1 VDALFRFL
9 VKNETPFYLLLSL
22 GGLFA
27 FRNLYRAWV
36 EWKQS
41 VFGLE
46 KEMAFQRVRSSGTI
60 AILLVMMGLSVF
72 CLVSFVA
79 PFIPAMTFLQTA
91 TPDLFAT
98 PRTTLP
104 PGATPAAT
112 LPQPPAG
119 TLGCIPGKLI
129 ITSLQAGQTLQG
141 AVELKGTVDLPNFG
155 FFKYEYAPVGS
166 QDWVAIAAGRD
177 PLRDASLGVWNTS
190 TITPG
195 DYTLRVVVTDNT
207 GTALPPCE
215 IPVRI
220 AAPDAP

>member
-1 VDALFRFL
+1 
-9 VKNETPFYLLLSL
+9 
-22 GGLFA
+22 
-27 FRNLYRAWV
+27 
-36 EWKQS
+36 
-41 VFGLE
+41 
-46 KEMAFQRVRSSGTI
+46 
-60 AILLVMMGLSVF
+60 
-72 CLVSFVA
+72 
-79 PFIPAMTFLQTA
+79 
-91 TPDLFAT
+91 
-98 PRTTLP
+98 
-104 PGATPAAT
+104 
-112 LPQPPAG
+112 
-119 TLGCIPGKLI
+119 
-129 ITSLQAGQTLQG
+129 
-141 AVELKGTVDLPNFG
+141 LPNFG